1 MIFQQFKMK
10 KLTEVIALIN
20 DKDSQNVFNSAL
32 NSNLLKQ
39 RNSVE
44 SEIVFKRGLDQFN
57 LNAKSFTRSR
67 KPKYAEN
74 WIGGFPM
81 YYDSNKSIVYYDWSD
96 THSLIFG
103 STGSK
108 KSRLI
113 VMPTVY
119 MLAAAGESMII
130 SDPKAEIFQR
140 TSEHLSQN
148 GYQLYVINLR
158 NPKTGNAWNPLYIP
172 YCFYKSG
179 EIDKACELVNDIA
192 YNLTLAD
199 ISLKDPFWDYSAGDL
214 LSGLILLLFKY
225 CKLNDLSNQSAN
237 IENLLQLRREL
248 FDEKTRSEHPLWKIA
263 MEDII
268 IASAL
273 TGTKTA
279 PEKTKASILCT
290 FDEKIRFLATSHSL
304 IGMLSDNDFDISSIR
319 YKKSAIYLIVPDE
332 KTTYHRVV
340 SMFIKQS
347 YEYLIYKSYAS
358 TNTQQAFLRI
368 NYILDEFSSLPP
380 IKDFPA
386 MISAARSRNIRYMLV
401 IQSQHQLV
409 TRYADEAQTILSNC
423 MNWYFLTSREVNLLE
438 NISALCGTD
447 DKGKPLFPA
456 YTLQRLS
463 KEKGECLILSGRL
476 KPFLTQLADI
486 DVYDKKQYKSLPLK
500 KREDLRKK
508 RLSFTEEES
517 SADSSRIPP
526 TDPLERS
533 DLQDIQKE
541 LELKFDELFGPIS
554 EEGDYNDD

>member
-1 MIFQQFKMK
+1 M
-10 KLTEVIALIN
+10 IN
-20 DKDSQNVFNSAL
+20 DKDSQNVFNLAT
-32 NSNLLKQ
+32 NGNLLRQ

-44 SEIVFKRGLDQFN
+44 SETVFKRGLDQFN
-57 LNAKSFTRSR
+57 LKTKTFARSK
-67 KPKYAEN
+67 KPVYAEN
-74 WIGGFPM
+74 WMGGFPM
-81 YYDSNKSIVYYDWSD
+81 FYDSNKNIVYYDWSD
-96 THSLIFG
+96 SHALVFG

-113 VMPTVY
+113 VMPTVH

-140 TSEHLSQN
+140 SSEYLSRK
-148 GYQLYVINLR
+148 GYEIYVINLR
-158 NPKTGNAWNPLYIP
+158 TPELGNAWNPLYIP

-225 CKLNDLSNQSAN
+225 CKLNNLSDQSVN
-237 IENLLQLRREL
+237 IENLLQLRQEL
-248 FDEKTRSEHPLWKIA
+248 FDEKAKREHPLWKIA
-263 MEDII
+263 MEDTV

-273 TGTKTA
+273 VGTKTA
-279 PEKTKASILCT
+279 LERTKASILCT
-290 FDEKIRFLATSHSL
+290 FDEKIRFLAMSNSL

-332 KTTYHRVV
+332 KTTYHRIV

-347 YEYLIYKSYAS
+347 YEYLIYKSYTS
-358 TNTQQAFLRI
+358 IDTQHAFLRI

-401 IQSQHQLV
+401 IQSQHQLAS
-409 TRYADEAQTILSNC
+409 RYADEAQTILANC

-447 DKGKPLFPA
+447 DKGKPLFPV
-456 YTLQRLS
+456 YNLQRLN

-476 KPFLTQLADI
+476 KPFLSQLADI
-486 DVYDKKQYKSLPLK
+486 DDYDKKQYKTVPLK
-500 KREDLRKK
+500 IRESSREKK
-508 RLSFTEEES
+508 LSFAGEKS
-517 SADSSRIPP
+517 PADSLKTP
-526 TDPLERS
+526 TTDTLEHS
-533 DLQDIQKE
+533 DSQDIQKE
-541 LELKFDELFGPIS
+541 LERKFDELFGSIS

>member
-1 MIFQQFKMK
+1 MK
-10 KLTEVIALIN
+10 VLIN
-20 DKDSQNVFNSAL
+20 DKDSQNVIASNG
-32 NSNLLKQ
+32 NLLRQ

-44 SEIVFKRGLDQFN
+44 SEIVFKRGLDQFS
-57 LNAKSFTRSR
+57 LKTKTFIRS
-67 KPKYAEN
+67 KKAIYAEN
-74 WIGGFPM
+74 WMGGFPM
-81 YYDSNKSIVYYDWSD
+81 LYDSNKNIVYYDWSD
-96 THSLIFG
+96 SHALVFG

-113 VMPTVY
+113 VMPTVH

-130 SDPKAEIFQR
+130 SDPKAEIYQR
-140 TSEHLSQN
+140 TSEFLSRN
-148 GYQLYVINLR
+148 DYEIYVINLR
-158 NPKTGNAWNPLYIP
+158 NPESGNAWNPLHIP

-225 CKLNDLSNQSAN
+225 CKLNDLSDQSVN

-248 FDEKTRSEHPLWKIA
+248 FDEKAMREHPLWEIA
-263 MEDII
+263 MEDTV

-273 TGTKTA
+273 AGTKTA
-279 PEKTKASILCT
+279 LERTKASILCT
-290 FDEKIRFLATSHSL
+290 FDEKIRFLAMSHSL
-304 IGMLSDNDFDISSIR
+304 IGMLSDNNFDISSIR

-332 KTTYHRVV
+332 KTTYHRIV

-347 YEYLIYKSYAS
+347 YEYLIYKSYS
-358 TNTQQAFLRI
+358 SINIQQAFLRI

-409 TRYADEAQTILSNC
+409 NRYADEAQTILANC
-423 MNWYFLTSREVNLLE
+423 MNWYFLTSREVKLLE

-447 DKGKPLFPA
+447 DKGKPLFPV
-456 YTLQRLS
+456 YSLQRLN
-463 KEKGECLILSGRL
+463 KEKGECLILAGRL
-476 KPFLTQLADI
+476 KPFLSQLADI
-486 DVYDKKQYKSLPLK
+486 DDYDKKQYKSVPLK
-500 KREDLRKK
+500 KRENLRGKK
-508 RLSFTEEES
+508 ISFAGKES
-517 SADSSRIPP
+517 PTDSSKTP
-526 TDPLERS
+526 TADTLEPS
-533 DLQDIQKE
+533 ELQDIQKE
-541 LELKFDELFGPIS
+541 LERKFDELFGPIS
-554 EEGDYNDD
+554 EEEDSDDD

>member
-1 MIFQQFKMK
+1 MN
-10 KLTEVIALIN
+10 VLIN
-20 DKDSQNVFNSAL
+20 DKDSQNVFNVAS
-32 NSNLLKQ
+32 NGNLLRQ

-57 LNAKSFTRSR
+57 LKTKTFIRS
-67 KPKYAEN
+67 KKTTYAES
-74 WIGGFPM
+74 WMGGFPM
-81 YYDSNKSIVYYDWSD
+81 LYDSKKNIVYYDWSD
-96 THSLIFG
+96 SHALVFG

-113 VMPTVY
+113 VMPTVH
-119 MLAAAGESMII
+119 MLAVAGESMII
-130 SDPKAEIFQR
+130 SDPKAEIYQR
-140 TSEHLSQN
+140 TSGLLSRN
-148 GYQLYVINLR
+148 GYEIYVINLR
-158 NPKTGNAWNPLYIP
+158 NPELGNAWNPLYIP

-225 CKLNDLSNQSAN
+225 CKLNDLSDQSVN

-248 FDEKTRSEHPLWKIA
+248 FDEKARHEHPLWEIA
-263 MEDII
+263 MEDTV

-273 TGTKTA
+273 AGTKTA
-279 PEKTKASILCT
+279 LEKTKASILCT
-290 FDEKIRFLATSHSL
+290 FDEKIRFLAMSHSL
-304 IGMLSDNDFDISSIR
+304 IGMLSENDFDISSIR

-332 KTTYHRVV
+332 KTTYHRIV

-347 YEYLIYKSYAS
+347 YEYLIYKSYS
-358 TNTQQAFLRI
+358 SINIQQAFLRI

-409 TRYADEAQTILSNC
+409 TRYADEAQTILANC
-423 MNWYFLTSREVNLLE
+423 MNWYFLTSREVKLLE

-447 DKGKPLFPA
+447 DKGKPLFPV
-456 YTLQRLS
+456 YSLQRLN
-463 KEKGECLILSGRL
+463 KEKGECLILAGRL
-476 KPFLTQLADI
+476 KAFLSQLADI
-486 DVYDKKQYKSLPLK
+486 DDYDKKQYKSVPLK
-500 KREDLRKK
+500 ERENLRGKK
-508 RLSFTEEES
+508 ISFDGEKSPT
-517 SADSSRIPP
+517 DSSKAP
-526 TDPLERS
+526 TSGTLEPS
-533 DLQDIQKE
+533 ELQDIQKE
-541 LELKFDELFGPIS
+541 LERKFDELFGPIS
-554 EEGDYNDD
+554 EEEDPNDD